1 MKQIKILDAP
11 SFNDFIDNI
20 EQHSKEFISNVVV
33 AYRGANFS
41 KEEQYKIMQ
50 KIGDTLNWY
59 PKTGYDYVGKT
70 YYQENHSRKYVKD
83 PTRTDPEKILLSF
96 HMEHTDY
103 INPMV
108 GATWNMYLFT
118 GDSKNGRTAFVDTSE
133 LYKTMP
139 EDWQKFLSNC
149 VEIIKKDVKISDTE
163 YEMQSHRIKCV
174 ENHWFDNTP
183 TIRIDLDTQ
192 ENTEGIEFL
201 DGKEVTKD
209 DLVLFQK
216 IKNFVFNQI
225 LNNEDIR
232 WYHEWQQGDLVI
244 VDLFKMAHAVY
255 GGFLPEERE
264 FCGYWAYRS
273 EITDKW

>member
-1 MKQIKILDAP
+1 MKQIKIIEAP
-11 SFNDFIDNI
+11 SFEVFINNI
-20 EQHSKEFISNVVV
+20 EHYAKEFVSNVVV
-33 AYRGANFS
+33 AYRNANFS
-41 KEEQYKIMQ
+41 KEQQYEIMQ
-50 KIGDTLNWY
+50 KIGDTLDWY

-70 YYQENHSRKYVKD
+70 YYQENHKRKYQND
-83 PTRTDPEKILLSF
+83 SSRGSEEERLLAF

-133 LYKTMP
+133 LYKNMP
-139 EDWQKFLSNC
+139 AEWQKFLSNC
-149 VEIIKKDVKISDTE
+149 IEIVEKDVKVSDTE
-163 YEMQSHRIKCV
+163 YELKTHKIQCV
-174 ENHWFDNTP
+174 ENHWFDNKP
-183 TIRIDLDTQ
+183 TIRIDLDCPD
-192 ENTEGIEFL
+192 NRNGIEFI
-201 DGKEVTKD
+201 DKKEVTKE
-209 DLVLFQK
+209 DLLLFKQ
-216 IKNFVFNQI
+216 IKNFVFYQITKNQS
-225 LNNEDIR
+225 IR
-232 WYHEWQQGDLVI
+232 FYHEWKQGDLVI